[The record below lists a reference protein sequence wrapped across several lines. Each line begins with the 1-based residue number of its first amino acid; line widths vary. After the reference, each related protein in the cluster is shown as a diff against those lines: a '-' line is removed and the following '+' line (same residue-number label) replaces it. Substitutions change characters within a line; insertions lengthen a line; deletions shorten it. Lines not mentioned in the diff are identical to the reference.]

1 MCAADDPL
9 VLPFAPT
16 VNPLNEINLY
26 PLVSGGFQW
35 PSNPI
40 DWSMDEPMLIFLHF
54 CAWVAEGDSDMSDGL
69 KVVGGTDSGKQPR
82 KGRRPLTSK
91 QQAFADG
98 VVSGLSQ
105 SEAYRRAYE
114 AASMKASAVHTE
126 ASLLAAHPAITQRI
140 AAGLAEKE
148 RAAQRSG
155 LSRRAMVLERLEHEA
170 MHAEADAARIRA
182 LELLG
187 KHERL
192 FVDVVENQ
200 EDTRTA
206 DDLREEL
213 AARLAGLTARVT
225 GDS

>member
-1 MCAADDPL
+1 MRPPD
-9 VLPFAPT
+9 PT
-16 VNPLNEINLY
+16 VNPLIEINLY
-26 PLVSGGFQW
+26 PLVSAGFRW

-40 DWSMDEPMLIFLHF
+40 DWSIDARMLIFLHF
-54 CAWVAEGDSDMSDGL
+54 CAWFAEGDSDMSDGL
-69 KVVGGTDSGKQPR
+69 KVVGGTDSGKQPG

-105 SEAYRRAYE
+105 SEAYRRAYSAE
-114 AASMKASAVHTE
+114 GMKPSAVHTE
-126 ASLLAAHPAITQRI
+126 ASALAGHPEVARRI

-170 MHAEADAARIRA
+170 MNAEADAARIRA

-213 AARLAGLTARVT
+213 AQRLAGLTARVT
-225 GDS
+225 SDS

>member
-1 MCAADDPL
+1 
-9 VLPFAPT
+9 
-16 VNPLNEINLY
+16 
-26 PLVSGGFQW
+26 
-35 PSNPI
+35 
-40 DWSMDEPMLIFLHF
+40 
-54 CAWVAEGDSDMSDGL
+54 MSDSL
-69 KVVGGTDSGKQPR
+69 KVVGGTDSGKQSG

-105 SEAYRRAYE
+105 SEAYRRAYS
-114 AASMKASAVHTE
+114 AAGMKASAVHTE
-126 ASLLAAHPAITQRI
+126 SSSLAGHPEVARRI

-213 AARLAGLTARVT
+213 AQRLAGLTTRVT

>member
-1 MCAADDPL
+1 
-9 VLPFAPT
+9 
-16 VNPLNEINLY
+16 
-26 PLVSGGFQW
+26 
-35 PSNPI
+35 
-40 DWSMDEPMLIFLHF
+40 
-54 CAWVAEGDSDMSDGL
+54 MSDGL
-69 KVVGGTDSGKQPR
+69 KVVGGTDSGKQSR

-105 SEAYRRAYE
+105 SEAYRRAYNVYDKDGKLK
-114 AASMKASAVHTE
+114 MKASAVHTE
-126 ASLLAAHPAITQRI
+126 SSALAGHPEVARRI

-213 AARLAGLTARVT
+213 AQRLAGLTARVT